1 MVCFDMDTDSERRMQ
16 MNNLSKLRGQIERI
30 TFSNQEND
38 FTITKMKVP
47 GEKDLVTVVG
57 TLAILLT
64 KTLAQ
69 GQK

>member
-1 MVCFDMDTDSERRMQ
+1 